1 MQPKVI
7 ACIDDSRYAEAVCD
21 YAAWSAQRMS
31 APLSLLHTLDESHAK
46 GHQNL
51 SGSIG
56 FGSQEALLEELAL
69 LDEQRAK
76 LAMEQGK
83 QILTAAK
90 ERVNAAGTESV
101 EIRQRHGDL
110 LTTLKD
116 LEDET
121 RMLVVGKRGA
131 DTEAAHGHIGSH
143 LESIIHTTHKPI
155 LIAQQSFTPPQKI
168 MLAFD
173 GSATTIKGVEMVA
186 GSPLFRGIPC
196 HLVMV
201 GADNEVTQEQLKSAQ
216 KILTDAGFSAPAAII
231 HGDPEVALVAYQQ
244 QEHIDLLIMGAY
256 GHSRI
261 RHLIVGSTTTA
272 MICKTRV
279 SLMVLR

>member
-21 YAAWSAQRMS
+21 YAAWSAQRMA
-31 APLSLLHTLDESHAK
+31 APLSLLHALDEPHGDGTK
-46 GHQNL
+46 NL

-56 FGSQEALLEELAL
+56 FGAQEALLIELAE
-69 LDEQRAK
+69 LDAKRAK
-76 LAMEQGK
+76 IAMEQGK
-83 QILTAAK
+83 LMLNAAK
-90 ERVNAAGTESV
+90 ERIQAAGIEAV

-110 LTTLKD
+110 INTLK
-116 LEDET
+116 EFESET

-131 DTEAAHGHIGSH
+131 DTASAHGHIGGH
-143 LESIIHTTHKPI
+143 LESIIRSLHKPI
-155 LIAQQSFTPPQKI
+155 LIAQQSFTPPKNI

-173 GSATTIKGVEMVA
+173 GSPTTRKGVDMVA
-186 GSPLFRGIPC
+186 ASPLFRGIPC

-201 GADNEVTQEQLKSAQ
+201 SADTEAAQEQLKSAQ
-216 KILTDAGFSAPAAII
+216 QVLLAAGFECPAAII
-231 HGDPEVALVAYQQ
+231 PGEPERALAEYQSQ
-244 QEHIDLLIMGAY
+244 ADIDLLIMGAY

-261 RHLIVGSTTTA
+261 RHFIVGSTTTA
-272 MICKTRV
+272 MISKTKI